1 MDKNGPLIT
10 ALTSVY
16 REETGDTTDAFVMGG
31 GTYARAM
38 SNIVA
43 FGPLFPTSPE
53 TEHQKN
59 EYMLEREFELA
70 YRIYC
75 KALRRMLEI

>member
-1 MDKNGPLIT
+1 
-10 ALTSVY
+10 
-16 REETGDTTDAFVMGG
+16 MG
-31 GTYARAM
+31 
-38 SNIVA
+38 NIVA
-43 FGPLFPTSPE
+43 FGPLFPMSPE

-59 EYMLEREFELA
+59 EYMLEEEFELA